1 MSGFLLLI
9 QLAVTVIMGVYFYTQ
24 LRTQRTAQPAGRGE
38 SAREMENLR
47 KMRAVS
53 LTEPLA
59 EHVRPQSFDDIIGQE
74 EGVKALMAILCGKNP
89 QHVIIYGPPGIG
101 KTCAARLALEAA
113 KKSPGTPFKPGAPFI
128 EMDATCV
135 RFDERAIAEP
145 MTTFC
150 RQKPAGRKR
159 NAIRGGRRLS
169 GRSVPRR
176 KRAVTR
182 SLRRIAPAPPAAAN
196 PRRRKTA

>member
-145 MTTFC
+145 MTAFC
-150 RQKPAGRKR
+150 RQKTAGK
-159 NAIRGGRRLS
+159 NGIR
-169 GRSVPRR
+169 
-176 KRAVTR
+176 
-182 SLRRIAPAPPAAAN
+182 
-196 PRRRKTA
+196 

>member
-145 MTTFC
+145 MTAFC

-159 NAIRGGRRLS
+159 DMIGGGRHFI
-169 GRSVPRR
+169 GRSQSGG
-176 KRAVTR
+176 RAGCARLLDRFVE
-182 SLRRIAPAPPAAAN
+182 
-196 PRRRKTA
+196 

>member
-24 LRTQRTAQPAGRGE
+24 LRTQHTAQPAGRGE

-145 MTTFC
+145 MTTLC

-159 NAIRGGRRLS
+159 DMIGGGRHFI
-169 GRSVPRR
+169 GRSQSGG
-176 KRAVTR
+176 RAGCAR
-182 SLRRIAPAPPAAAN
+182 ESA
-196 PRRRKTA
+196 